1 MFHHQL
7 GNQWVLLEFSPS
19 MTSWRRLERPQKLT
33 NGSPSFITSFLEG
46 FAWRY
51 GLNSLRINGVVAAW
65 CTPQSWC
72 TLTTGLVR
80 SGTLGEIRIH
90 SLSATAT
97 SLPPTQQ
104 HRVNRVT
111 HHPSP
116 PHVPHTP
123 VFTRDLD
130 LMKNLDAGCVILQAR
145 AGLRIVL
152 AVHLLTHAVRAAC
165 IQTESLRPWC

>member
-1 MFHHQL
+1 MFRRQL
-7 GNQWVLLEFSPS
+7 GNQRVLLEFSPS
-19 MTSWRRLERPQKLT
+19 MTSRRRLERPQKLT

-72 TLTTGLVR
+72 THCVHSRPARYVPGL
-80 SGTLGEIRIH
+80 SGKSVYIL

-104 HRVNRVT
+104 HRVNRLT
-111 HHPSP
+111 HNPTP

-123 VFTRDLD
+123 VL
-130 LMKNLDAGCVILQAR
+130 AR
-145 AGLRIVL
+145 GRSNEEPRRWLRHSSSARGAPHSPRCSFVN
-152 AVHLLTHAVRAAC
+152 ARSQSCMH
-165 IQTESLRPWC
+165 SS